1 MEDIRIKTDLNL
13 DDGHSSSLLSSSSSL
28 SSVCAEQDV
37 LVVRMCA
44 LQLYSLSGVCVF
56 RALRVCVLC
65 DNSITDIQP
74 LQQCVNLL
82 KLDLKGNQISQ
93 LPEAAFWKNLKNLQ
107 LLFLHDNNI
116 SVMNHV
122 SGLSVSPSL
131 SALTLYETPLSRTRN
146 YRHCVINSIISL
158 KALDHHVISDE
169 EIIENWKLPLRYQ
182 AMAPNLSLILYSSAT
197 TQSDEIKALHRII
210 SEINRVQASFSPT
223 LIIQKWIRGHLT
235 RKHLGL
241 CGAPVPLKTLVR
253 NVTSVSSVWDI
264 SRRSWIRSDPHILE
278 LQKDMLSIR
287 SFHSKNLTD
296 IKPPCNTPQPHNH
309 GNNLNISFLDEHP
322 GEMMGLKTY
331 CLFGCKAMTYLSKPF
346 EDMLISRKRDGQDI
360 RDGIIH
366 FHKQKSDRPTAPWPR
381 PPNITAEKH
390 LNRRFHKYLKP
401 TTIQPTDRAYKERE
415 KEESLRERAQR
426 VMKVQDQRDEAR
438 GRREGFM
445 AAQRREALQRQKWEQ
460 DKLETTLK
468 LQTAKQ
474 EQEVQ
479 LVHQKYRRFL
489 VEKQM
494 NMMEQEAVKR
504 FSRQHGALSK
514 AFSKHYTE
522 HKLDKTLHERR
533 RRIATQ
539 NAGLQAVQRHLEN
552 RQQSK
557 PMMSWTS
564 INSLPFQQLTDINQ
578 TSHYKPAEI
587 QPIRGRLTGDRSAKH
602 NGHKTRFLKLVETKV
617 DLGMTKQV

>member
-309 GNNLNISFLDEHP
+309 GNNLN
-322 GEMMGLKTY
+322 
-331 CLFGCKAMTYLSKPF
+331 
-346 EDMLISRKRDGQDI
+346 
-360 RDGIIH
+360 
-366 FHKQKSDRPTAPWPR
+366 
-381 PPNITAEKH
+381 
-390 LNRRFHKYLKP
+390 
-401 TTIQPTDRAYKERE
+401 RAYKERE